1 MFNVGDRV
9 RIKENADE
17 IGEGICHWAP
27 AMNIFL
33 GYEGEIIGINL
44 NGTYVIK
51 GCEHTGANHGSF
63 ANWWWFD
70 EQWLEPADDNVF
82 SLDENDIL
90 KLMT

>member
-1 MFNVGDRV
+1 MFKVGDKV
-9 RIKENADE
+9 RIKENANE
-17 IGEGICHWAP
+17 IFSSGCHWADP
-27 AMNIFL
+27 MDIFL
-33 GYEGEIIGINL
+33 GYEGEIIGINQ

-51 GCEHTGANHGSF
+51 GCEHRGANHGLF